1 MARRSAE
8 GNVMLQNPE
17 IGCVLRSIQ
26 VAIQVAIE
34 VAMGARDFA
43 ALIHPMLAV
52 VIVFPLIGMV
62 VRLSVLT
69 RQRRLDVANQQ
80 KSKIAPTTGSSH
92 LQLGRWLAAWVVGNT
107 LLALLYSIIFKSIL
121 PNQLWS
127 AEPFKLAFLI
137 AMFAVTI
144 GAFVCLYLAK
154 LALWRAVFATL
165 SGMGLIVL
173 GAQEGVFRR
182 GYEWYTSHYYY
193 GIMAALLMIFSLA
206 IVQDIYKD
214 RQHRWRRA
222 HMVLNGIAV
231 LLFVGQG
238 FTGARDLLEIP
249 LSWQEPYV
257 YQCDYVNLTCPMPDS
272 EPAAEN

>member
-1 MARRSAE
+1 
-8 GNVMLQNPE
+8 
-17 IGCVLRSIQ
+17 
-26 VAIQVAIE
+26 
-34 VAMGARDFA
+34 MGAKDFA

-52 VIVFPLIGMV
+52 AIIFPLIGMV

-69 RQRRLDVANQQ
+69 RQRRLDVADKK
-80 KSKIAPTTGSSH
+80 KSKIAPTTGSNH

-107 LLALLYSIIFKSIL
+107 LVALLYSIIFKSIL

-127 AEPFKLAFLI
+127 AEPFKFAFLI

-154 LALWRAVFATL
+154 PAVWRAVFATL
-165 SGMGLIVL
+165 SGMGLVVL

-193 GIMAALLMIFSLA
+193 GIMAALLMVFSLA

-231 LLFVGQG
+231 LLFMGQG

-249 LSWQEPYV
+249 LSWQEPYI
-257 YQCDYVNLTCPMPDS
+257 YQCDFANQTCPTPES
-272 EPAAEN
+272 ESADEG